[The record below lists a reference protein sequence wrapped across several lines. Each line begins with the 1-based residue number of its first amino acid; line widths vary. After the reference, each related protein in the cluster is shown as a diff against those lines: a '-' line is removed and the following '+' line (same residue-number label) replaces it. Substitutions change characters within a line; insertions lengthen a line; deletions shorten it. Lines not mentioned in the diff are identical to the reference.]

1 MTWVR
6 RHRLLVFFVL
16 AYAISWAPWP
26 GYALGWTPAPAFLPV
41 GPLLAALGVIAVTDG
56 RAGFRA
62 LGRRLLRWRVR
73 WYWYAV
79 ALLLPVALVV
89 VTALINAALGA
100 SVPGLGE
107 LAWGQFLLVLGLRLV
122 NPLDS
127 ALGEEPGF
135 RGWALPVLQSRHS
148 PVVSALVL
156 GVLAAGWHI
165 PLVVYGWLGPVGLP
179 TTVVITFLYV
189 WLFNRTG
196 GSLLFPVLF
205 HASQGAFT
213 FGSVSST
220 AADLERAGLIYAGVL
235 VMVVLAVL
243 ALDPRAWRSAPA
255 AALEPLAFRS
265 PAAR

>member
-1 MTWVR
+1 M
-6 RHRLLVFFVL
+6 

-26 GYALGWTPAPAFLPV
+26 AYALGWTSDPAFLPV
-41 GPLLAALGVIAVTDG
+41 GPLLAALAVIAVTGG
-56 RAGFRA
+56 RAGFRR
-62 LGRRLLRWRVR
+62 LGRRLVRWRVA

-79 ALLLPVALVV
+79 ALLLPVALVA
-89 VTALINAALGA
+89 VTAVINAAFGA
-100 SVPGLGE
+100 SVPGFGE

-127 ALGEEPGF
+127 ALGEEPEF

-156 GVLAAGWHI
+156 GVLAAGWHL

-179 TTVVITFLYV
+179 STVVITFLYV

-220 AADLERAGLIYAGVL
+220 EADLERAGLIYAGVL
-235 VMVVLAVL
+235 VVVVSAVL
-243 ALDPRAWRSAPA
+243 VLDRRAWSVAPPS
-255 AALEPLAFRS
+255 ALEPLPSRS

>member
-16 AYAISWAPWP
+16 AYGISWAPWP
-26 GYALGWTPAPAFLPV
+26 AYALGWTADPAFLPV
-41 GPLLAALGVIAVTDG
+41 GPLLAALAVIAVTDG
-56 RAGFRA
+56 RAGFRR
-62 LGRRLLRWRVR
+62 LGRRLVRWRVA

-79 ALLLPVALVV
+79 ALLLPVALVA
-89 VTALINAALGA
+89 VTAVINAAFGA
-100 SVPGLGE
+100 SVPGFGE

-235 VMVVLAVL
+235 VVVVLAVL
-243 ALDPRAWRSAPA
+243 VFDRRAWSVAPSS
-255 AALEPLAFRS
+255 ALEPLPSRS

>member
-6 RHRLLVFFVL
+6 HHRLVVFFVL

-26 GYALGWTPAPAFLPV
+26 AYALGWISAPAFLPA
-41 GPLLAALGVIAVTDG
+41 GPLLAALAVIAVTDG
-56 RAGFRA
+56 RAGFHR
-62 LGRRLLRWRVR
+62 LGRRLVRWRVA

-79 ALLLPVALVV
+79 ALLLPVALVA
-89 VTALINAALGA
+89 VTAVINAAFGA
-100 SVPGLGE
+100 SVPGFGE

-148 PVVSALVL
+148 PVVSTLVL

-165 PLVVYGWLGPVGLP
+165 PLVIYGWLGPVGLP

-220 AADLERAGLIYAGVL
+220 ATDLERAGLIYAGVL
-235 VMVVLAVL
+235 VVVVLAVL
-243 ALDPRAWRSAPA
+243 VLDRRPWSVAPSS
-255 AALEPLAFRS
+255 ALEPLPARS